1 MMSFGTPAGAN
12 RPLKF
17 AATMPGNPASI
28 AVGMSGAACSRL
40 FADDREDADLA
51 GAVELQQRPADVRRH
66 HRDVAGGEIG
76 DARRRALVGD
86 VGDVRARR

>member
-17 AATMPGNPASI
+17 AATMPGSPASI

-40 FADDREDADLA
+40 FAATARMRTL
-51 GAVELQQRPADVRRH
+51 PVRWNCSSGPPTFGVIIGMWPR
-66 HRDVAGGEIG
+66 GEIG
-76 DARRRALVGD
+76 DAGAAPL
-86 VGDVRARR
+86 